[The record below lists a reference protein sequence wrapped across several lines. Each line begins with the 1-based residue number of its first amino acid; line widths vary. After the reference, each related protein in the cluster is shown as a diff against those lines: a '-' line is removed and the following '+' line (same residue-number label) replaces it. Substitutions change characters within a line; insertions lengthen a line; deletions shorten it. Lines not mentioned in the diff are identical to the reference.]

1 MTSELE
7 SLRAEMASI
16 GLTPN
21 QRETFEADVPKAR
34 AAIAKAL
41 AADAFNPAAY
51 SVKAFRTLVTEISA
65 RPLPKANR
73 HGVID
78 PTHTD
83 DGERI
88 WQWYEVDDVWRRGY
102 LADCWKALRDE
113 REPAAR
119 YQPSPQ
125 EYDDLKAIIG
135 ELEHEPATLRM
146 TAEKA
151 LQAWG
156 MLWFGEPEMEQVA

>member
-1 MTSELE
+1 MN
-7 SLRAEMASI
+7 SI

-21 QRETFEADVPKAR
+21 QQQSFEVDVPKAR
-34 AAIAKAL
+34 AAIAKAF
-41 AADAFNPAAY
+41 AIDAFNKASYSITVFRKSVAESPAH
-51 SVKAFRTLVTEISA
+51 
-65 RPLPKANR
+65 PLPKANR

-88 WQWYEVDDVWRRGY
+88 WQWYEVDDNWRRGY
-102 LADCWKALRDE
+102 LADCWKAFRED

-119 YQPSPQ
+119 YQPSPS
-125 EYDDLKAIIG
+125 EYDDLKAIVG
-135 ELEHEPATLRM
+135 ELEHDPFTLRM

-156 MLWFGEPEMEQVA
+156 MLWFGEAEQVA

>member
-1 MTSELE
+1 MSK
-7 SLRAEMASI
+7 I

-21 QRETFEADVPKAR
+21 QRDTFESDVSKAR
-34 AAIAKAL
+34 EAIAQAY

-51 SVKAFRTLVTEISA
+51 SVKAFRSLIAEQPA
-65 RPLPKANR
+65 RPLPKSNR
-73 HGVID
+73 HGPLD

-88 WQWYEVDDVWRRGY
+88 WQWYEVDDIWRRGY
-102 LADCWKALRDE
+102 LADCFKALKE
-113 REPAAR
+113 NREPAAR

-125 EYDDLKAIIG
+125 ELDDLKAIIG
-135 ELEHEPATLRM
+135 ELEHEPSTLRM

-151 LQAWG
+151 LSAWG
-156 MLWFGEPEMEQVA
+156 MLWFGEPGAA

>member
-1 MTSELE
+1 MSSELE
-7 SLRAEMASI
+7 ALRIDMAHV
-16 GLTPN
+16 GADQL
-21 QRETFEADVPKAR
+21 QRKLLEADIPVAR
-34 AAIAKAL
+34 AAIAMAL
-41 AADAFNPAAY
+41 ERNVRNPIAYAMSVFRGETHHVAAKSKPA
-51 SVKAFRTLVTEISA
+51 I
-65 RPLPKANR
+65 NR
-73 HGVID
+73 HGITD

-83 DGERI
+83 EGERI
-88 WQWYEVDDVWRRGY
+88 WQWYEVDDGWRRGY
-102 LADCWKALRDE
+102 LADCWKALREE